1 MRALIVGA
9 GSVGG
14 YFGGRLAAAR
24 REVSFLVRPE
34 RAQQLEH
41 GLTISSHGQDTVIPV
56 KLLLS
61 GQSAGEFGVIL
72 LAVKAYQLESA
83 IDDLAPYVTS
93 NTMILPVLNGMQHM
107 DRLRSRFGAE
117 RVLGGVARIATSL
130 DARGHIINQ
139 AGFHDLAYGEWS
151 GERSSRILALDE
163 LMRGAGFEAQLSV
176 QIEREMWEK
185 WALLA
190 TLAAITCLMD
200 ADIGRVARAPG
211 GTAFVQSLFAEAV
224 ATVAAAWRPLAEH
237 FRSQVLALLT
247 DRASTLT
254 ASMYRDMKAGHRIE
268 ADQIV
273 GDLVRRAAAH
283 GVTTP
288 LLSTVLLRLKVY
300 EEHQSRQ

>member
-1 MRALIVGA
+1 
-9 GSVGG
+9 
-14 YFGGRLAAAR
+14 
-24 REVSFLVRPE
+24 
-34 RAQQLEH
+34 
-41 GLTISSHGQDTVIPV
+41 PV

-61 GQSAGEFGVIL
+61 GEPAGEFAVIL
-72 LAVKAYQLESA
+72 LAVKAYQLEQA
-83 IDDLAPYVTS
+83 VDDLAPYVTA

-130 DARGHIINQ
+130 DVRGHIINQ

-163 LMRGAGFEAQLSV
+163 FMRGAGFAAQLSV

-185 WALLA
+185 WAMLA

-211 GTAFVQSLFAEAV
+211 GTAFVQSLFAEAA
-224 ATVAAAWRPLAEH
+224 ATVAADWRPLAEH

-247 DRASTLT
+247 DRSSTLT
-254 ASMYRDMKAGHRIE
+254 SSMYRDMKAGHCIE
-268 ADQIV
+268 ADEIV

-283 GVTTP
+283 GVMTP

-300 EEHQSRQ
+300 AEHQSRQ